1 MSIRNN
7 MVLSFERNTE
17 TVRNGRRS
25 RGPSPNGHGG
35 TPESSSDDDCK
46 YHDAGMF
53 CMCVCIHFPAA
64 PTRLIN
70 A

>member
-1 MSIRNN
+1 MSIRN
-7 MVLSFERNTE
+7 MVLSVERNSE

-46 YHDAGMF
+46 YKKLVWFGF
-53 CMCVCIHFPAA
+53 LLCCFQ
-64 PTRLIN
+64 N
-70 A
+70 SNKNS